1 MEYREML
8 INEVEKVAKLH
19 NELAYFIQKETN
31 DDYFDFDNLDEVGIN
46 KHLETFINNPVRRIF
61 ISKENDVIAGFI
73 ACEIINCF
81 LPISSVK
88 KVGYISGVYL
98 LPEFRGQ
105 GIMKKMEKLALNY
118 FKSNALEFIE
128 LNFISK
134 NSLARKSWECLG
146 YKTFREQMRK
156 RI

>member
-1 MEYREML
+1 ML

-19 NELAYFIQKETN
+19 NELAYFIQKETK
-31 DDYFDFDNLDEVGIN
+31 DDYFDFDNLDDVDIN

-61 ISKENDVIAGFI
+61 ITKENDVITGFI

-88 KVGYISGVYL
+88 KVGYISGAYL

-105 GIMKKMEKLALNY
+105 GIMKKMEKLAINY
-118 FKSNALEFIE
+118 FKSTGLEFVE

-134 NSLARKSWECLG
+134 NSLAQKSWECLG